1 MMAGPAG
8 ASGTQPG
15 AAMPVAGQMLGNMA
29 GAGGGA
35 LGSALGGIAGA
46 AAGEGLR
53 TIIGQTMGVNDS
65 KSVLDQMVAKGK
77 SAAVS
82 EATGLALNGIL
93 SMTMNAVKPTANKML
108 NSIMNPARDVL
119 KREPNLGT
127 EVMNRGVY
135 GNPQQILDK
144 ANSFIENSEGQL
156 QSILQ
161 GRPETVPLSGIK
173 VGLEKQMNSLYD
185 AGDKK
190 AIQSIIDDWIEPHA
204 DNGYQ
209 VVASEA
215 NDIKRQIYSKLGDR
229 AYLSTATTTTKDSLK
244 QLAEGLKTGVE
255 NALPNEPIKELNR
268 GMQVMINARNAVDNV
283 VATSS
288 KKVGFGLSD
297 LAYGTLGAMLGR
309 GGGLVANAGEAI
321 ATATLGRLLASKT
334 IRGGAAMALNSLPT
348 EAITQAGTQGVNT
361 GKSILTSLMH

>member
-1 MMAGPAG
+1 
-8 ASGTQPG
+8 
-15 AAMPVAGQMLGNMA
+15 
-29 GAGGGA
+29 
-35 LGSALGGIAGA
+35 
-46 AAGEGLR
+46 
-53 TIIGQTMGVNDS
+53 
-65 KSVLDQMVAKGK
+65 
-77 SAAVS
+77 
-82 EATGLALNGIL
+82 
-93 SMTMNAVKPTANKML
+93 
-108 NSIMNPARDVL
+108 
-119 KREPNLGT
+119 
-127 EVMNRGVY
+127 MNRGVY

-185 AGDKK
+185 SGDKK

-209 VVASEA
+209 VVASQA
-215 NDIKRQIYSKLGDR
+215 NDIKRQIYEKLGDR
-229 AYLSTATTTTKDSLK
+229 AYLSTATTATKDGLK

-288 KKVGFGLSD
+288 KKVGFGMSD
-297 LAYGTLGAMLGR
+297 LAYGTLGALMGR
-309 GGGLVANAGEAI
+309 GNLGASAGEAI
-321 ATATLGRLLASKT
+321 GTAILGRIIGSKT
-334 IRGGAAMALNSLPT
+334 IRGGAAMALNSLPS
-348 EAITQAGTQGVNT
+348 EAIAQSGTQGVNA